1 MPTLKKRNSLRRKVK
16 SKNKKSLK
24 KKNRLSKLRGGV
36 FENQMSNYDDNMC
49 NRRFN
54 CRQPFWE
61 ASCI

>member
-1 MPTLKKRNSLRRKVK
+1 MPTLKKRILSKRKVK
-16 SKNKKSLK
+16 SKNKKSF

-49 NRRFN
+49 NRKFN